1 MKKIRK
7 KKIYRKK
14 QNNKGL
20 TLIELVV
27 TVAIIGIFSAVVLSA
42 VAAGANFYRNV
53 SSRTKTQ
60 IDIQELE
67 DDVENMIMDAN
78 TSISYTDGDGTG
90 KSILTVFSKYLKHN
104 GRYPAQYTDIM
115 EWDPSQ
121 KTVSYTRQTIGT
133 EEIFKEVP
141 MSVIADNVEDFSV
154 DLSKVEKENIAEFQ
168 ITINNKGKEDSVTCT
183 VHIRNKV
190 KVQ

>member
-1 MKKIRK
+1 MKKIHK
-7 KKIYRKK
+7 KKTYRKK
-14 QNNKGL
+14 QNNRGF

-27 TVAIIGIFSAVVLSA
+27 TVAIIGIFSAVVLSV

-78 TSISYTDGDGTG
+78 TSISYTDGGGTG
-90 KSILTVFSKYLKHN
+90 KSILTVFSKYQKYN

-115 EWDPSQ
+115 EWDPSE

-141 MSVIADNVEDFSV
+141 MSVIAENVEDFSV
-154 DLSKVEKENIAEFQ
+154 DLSNVEKENIAEFQ
-168 ITINNKGKEDSVTCT
+168 ITINNKGKKDSVTCT
-183 VHIRNKV
+183 VHLRNKV